1 MNPQRAF
8 SVMSWPLASGLLLG
22 LVAVALIFAAP
33 LARVGKGGYEG
44 G

>member
-8 SVMSWPLASGLLLG
+8 SVTSWPLAAGLLLG
-22 LVAVALIFAAP
+22 LVAVALIFAP
-33 LARVGKGGYEG
+33 LTGVGKGGYEG

>member
-22 LVAVALIFAAP
+22 LVAVALMFAAP
-33 LARVGKGGYEG
+33 PLTGVGKVG
-44 G
+44 